1 MKKQPSAQAVP
12 VTIIN
17 ALIAAVR
24 EATQEAAMLIE
35 ARITTGPKMTI
46 LKIGA
51 RPERG
56 QVQLDV
62 EVDLSF
68 RPDTARVWAKSKP
81 LDFLAVDLTGDQS
94 TLSETIRGYYES

>member
-1 MKKQPSAQAVP
+1 MKKQPATQAVP

-24 EATQEAAMLIE
+24 EATQSAAMIVE
-35 ARITTGPKMTI
+35 ARISTGPNMTI

-56 QVQLDV
+56 QVQLDI

-68 RPDTARVWAKSKP
+68 RPEVARVWAKRKP

-94 TLSETIRGYYES
+94 ALSETIRGYYES